1 MFIDEFLT
9 PEFCAEHKLF
19 TFQKNPK
26 SDEYEIASREFEK
39 IKQQLLFQLTNRGH
53 PRIFVVD
60 ANYKNRGELYLWHR
74 YEASEIQLAK
84 SSSIT
89 LKAEFKTDR
98 SADCGVTK
106 YEQSIIIADGNT
118 ETILNP
124 CVDFTS
130 IPLCFG
136 W

>member
-1 MFIDEFLT
+1 LLLKVETYTITITIGECDASDWTFVGMDTYWFK
-9 PEFCAEHKLF
+9 KLL
-19 TFQKNPK
+19 
-26 SDEYEIASREFEK
+26 SDGSLQSI
-39 IKQQLLFQLTNRGH
+39 N
-53 PRIFVVD
+53 
-60 ANYKNRGELYLWHR
+60 
-74 YEASEIQLAK
+74 SEIQLAK